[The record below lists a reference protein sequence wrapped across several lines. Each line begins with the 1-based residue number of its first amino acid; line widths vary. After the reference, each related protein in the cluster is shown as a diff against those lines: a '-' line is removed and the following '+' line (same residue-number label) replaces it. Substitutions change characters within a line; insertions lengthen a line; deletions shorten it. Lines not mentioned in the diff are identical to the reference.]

1 MERVE
6 KLKKRS
12 EVESKYKWNVEKMY
26 ESDEK
31 WEEDFQKAKKLCPE
45 LLNYKG
51 KLKNGE
57 VLLEYLNKFVDTSIL
72 VENLYVYAHL
82 RNDEDQTNSKYQS
95 ILDKIKSY
103 YSEFSSIISFFVPE
117 VLTFSK
123 EELDEVIKKVDGLE
137 LYRKFLEDILEEKPH
152 VLSDKEEKILA
163 SVSNCLDAPYNTFSM
178 LTNADMVFG
187 TIKDEDGKDVELTAG
202 NYSVYI
208 KSKNRDVRK
217 SAFKLLFET
226 YGKFKNT
233 LASTYTAS
241 NKNFIFMSKSRNY
254 KSALESSLKP
264 NKIPLEVYHNVVD
277 TVNKNLSVLHK
288 YVALKKK
295 LLKLDEIHMYDLY
308 VPNID
313 APKFN
318 ISYNEAVDLCVEALN
333 PLGKEYLDIFR
344 SGIKNGWVD
353 VYENKGKRSGAYS
366 SGSYTS
372 MPYVLLNYSNQ
383 VNDASTLA
391 HEMGHSIH
399 SYYSR
404 SNQPY
409 IYSDYVLFCAEVA
422 SITNEC
428 LFMNYLISNEKDKM
442 KKLYLINEE
451 LESIRTTV
459 FRQTMFAEFELIT
472 HEKIE
477 NGESLVSEDLC
488 KIYHDLNQKYF
499 GPEMIVD
506 EEIDMEWARIPHF
519 YSDFY
524 VYQYV
529 TGFAAANSFYSM
541 ILNGTEKDVGR
552 YKDFLKAGCSDYPI
566 NILKKAGVDMATPKP
581 LEDTIER
588 FEKLLEELE
597 KEIQD

>member
-123 EELDEVIKKVDGLE
+123 EELDGVIKKVDGLE

-541 ILNGTEKDVGR
+541 ILNGTEKDVER